1 MESNPESDLT
11 IKSRLQF
18 LLQDTALYGGAAAIS
33 KAFSLL
39 TFPLLARHLSIE
51 DYGIVD
57 YFFVLGGLLAIFLIF
72 GQDSSVARFY
82 YEHEDSE
89 SRKQLIS
96 QSLIFQLAGVV
107 LFLPLLWLYSDY
119 LIGLLIS
126 ATNHVGL
133 FKIVLLQLPFLLL
146 INFSQNLLKW
156 TFSRTRFLIM
166 SLGGT
171 FVQVSLLLVAL
182 LYFDVGIEGVLLVS
196 LASSAI
202 FGALG
207 LFFVR
212 KWLTVPTQFN
222 HLRKMLPFAIPY
234 GVICIAGAFSPTLE
248 RTLTI
253 SLLGIES
260 LGLYAVGVKIAMLMG
275 MLASAFQTAWG
286 PFSLS
291 LYKRDDS
298 INIYNWVL
306 KLFAITVCVAVLT
319 LTLIAQPV
327 IVLLTTERFLGA
339 EVVVFPL
346 AMGLAIQATSWI
358 TEMGISISKRSYL
371 SLYAYLVEIL
381 VTLAVIFLCA
391 PLFGLFGVAFGV
403 LSGQIVKAVTASWLA
418 QKAYPL
424 AWQYF
429 PVAILMFF
437 TTVSGLASIW
447 MAKNFG
453 LFVGNLMI
461 VGAIFL
467 VIGVGWRILFSQA
480 EQKRL
485 LDIMSSYLQRIRFSF
500 MD

>member
-1 MESNPESDLT
+1 L
-11 IKSRLQF
+11 
-18 LLQDTALYGGAAAIS
+18 
-33 KAFSLL
+33 
-39 TFPLLARHLSIE
+39 IE
-51 DYGIVD
+51 
-57 YFFVLGGLLAIFLIF
+57 
-72 GQDSSVARFY
+72 
-82 YEHEDSE
+82 
-89 SRKQLIS
+89 
-96 QSLIFQLAGVV
+96 
-107 LFLPLLWLYSDY
+107 
-119 LIGLLIS
+119 LLIS
-126 ATNHVGL
+126 TTNQVVL

-171 FVQVSLLLVAL
+171 FVQVSMLLVAL

-196 LASSAI
+196 LASGAI

-207 LFFVR
+207 IFFVR

-222 HLRKMLPFAIPY
+222 HLRKLLPFAIPY
-234 GVICIAGAFSPTLE
+234 GVICIAGAFSPALE

-260 LGLYAVGVKIAMLMG
+260 LGLYAVGVKIAMLIG
-275 MLASAFQTAWG
+275 MLSSAFQTAWG

-319 LTLIAQPV
+319 LTLVAQPV
-327 IVLLTTERFLGA
+327 IVLLATERFLGA

-346 AMGLAIQATSWI
+346 AMGLAIQATGWI
-358 TEMGISISKRSYL
+358 TEIGISISKRSYL

-381 VTLAVIFLCA
+381 VTLAAIFICA
-391 PLFGLFGVAFGV
+391 PLFGLFGIAFGV
-403 LSGQIVKAVTASWLA
+403 LSGQIVKTMTASWLA

-429 PVAILMFF
+429 PVVILMLF
-437 TTVSGLASIW
+437 TTVSGLASSW

-453 LFVGNLMI
+453 LFVGNLML

-467 VIGVGWRILFSQA
+467 VMGVGWRILFSQA
-480 EQKRL
+480 EQERL
-485 LDIMSSYLQRIRFSF
+485 LDIMCGYLQRIRRSF